1 MLHRKA
7 SRFWAGISDWLLSY
21 TIAAKMSPKFCGIF
35 GMILKCHLW
44 NVLIWLS
51 FWKKHKILQSYLET
65 VYNVFRGN
73 LTVRNQ
79 HSGIKFFCF
88 LFPFFFF
95 FNQFSLDHSLYLIL
109 GGIYYL
115 FIIYYYLFIIIS
127 LISKIIRKK
136 ELSLFLYVYSEKL
149 FQAEANQE
157 IAKGI
162 FYVGNISL

>member
-1 MLHRKA
+1 MFSVEIWQLGTNTLELN
-7 SRFWAGISDWLLSY
+7 FFVFFFLS
-21 TIAAKMSPKFCGIF
+21 
-35 GMILKCHLW
+35 
-44 NVLIWLS
+44 
-51 FWKKHKILQSYLET
+51 
-65 VYNVFRGN
+65 
-73 LTVRNQ
+73 
-79 HSGIKFFCF
+79 
-88 LFPFFFF
+88 FFF